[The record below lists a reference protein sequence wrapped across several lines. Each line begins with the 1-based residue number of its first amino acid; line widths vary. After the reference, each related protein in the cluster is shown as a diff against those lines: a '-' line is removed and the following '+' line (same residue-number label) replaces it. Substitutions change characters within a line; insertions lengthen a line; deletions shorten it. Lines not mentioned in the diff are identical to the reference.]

1 MLDGPEAVV
10 SGLAAG
16 EDGAAG
22 EPAPAPGTAC
32 LLPIGACVG
41 AENPPKSRAHQHCL
55 EKKC

>member
-1 MLDGPEAVV
+1 V

-22 EPAPAPGTAC
+22 ELAPAPGTAC